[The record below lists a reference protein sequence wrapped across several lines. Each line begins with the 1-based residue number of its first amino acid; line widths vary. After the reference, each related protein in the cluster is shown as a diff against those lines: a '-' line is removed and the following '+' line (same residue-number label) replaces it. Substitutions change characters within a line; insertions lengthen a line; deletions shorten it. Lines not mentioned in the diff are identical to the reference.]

1 MIKTVNFETN
11 LTRIRCKFVPSQN
24 TYKHMKK
31 LFFVSASVITLIL
44 ASCGGGSEAKLKE
57 MQAKL
62 DSLESVNGGTSENLN
77 SYIAEMNTI
86 YDRLDE
92 IKKNEGIITDNSLDG
107 ELSEDKRAQIQESIN
122 TIQQLMDENK
132 SKIEAL
138 NKKLKSSNKQNK
150 QLEEL
155 IANLNQQIF
164 EKDKEISSLKEQLA
178 AINIQVQEMALKND
192 SLNNVN
198 NQNQETISNQ
208 DQELNTV
215 YYCMGT
221 FKELTNNKVLDKGG
235 AFAAKTGSK
244 LSADVNMDYFTKTD
258 KRKVNEIPIG
268 AKKATLK
275 TSHPSGSYT
284 LVTENKKVTKL
295 VINDATAFWKNSKYC
310 VLMLE

>member
-1 MIKTVNFETN
+1 
-11 LTRIRCKFVPSQN
+11 
-24 TYKHMKK
+24 MKR
-31 LFFVSASVITLIL
+31 LFFIFTVAIALVLS
-44 ASCGGGSEAKLKE
+44 SCGGGSSAKEKAL
-57 MQAKL
+57 L
-62 DSLESVNGGTSENLN
+62 DSIATLNNKLGTNDESITG
-77 SYIAEMNTI
+77 YIEEMNTI

-92 IKKNEGIITDNSLDG
+92 IKRNQGIISDNSLESEGD
-107 ELSEDKRAQIQESIN
+107 LSDDKRAKIQESIN

-132 SKIEAL
+132 GKIDAL
-138 NKKLKSSNKQNK
+138 NKKLKNSNKQNK

-155 IANLNQQIF
+155 IANLNQQLV
-164 EKDKEISSLKEQLA
+164 EKDKEINALKDQLA
-178 AINIQVQEMALKND
+178 GLNIQVEKLTASND
-192 SLNNVN
+192 SLSNANNDK
-198 NQNQETISNQ
+198 QNTINNQ

-221 FKELTNNKVLDKGG
+221 FKELTSNKVLDKGG
-235 AFAAKTGSK
+235 AFAAKSGSK

-268 AKKATLK
+268 SKKATLK

-295 VINDATAFWKNSKYC
+295 VINDATEFWKNSKYC

>member
-1 MIKTVNFETN
+1 MYLNIIHSKFAPTLNFN
-11 LTRIRCKFVPSQN
+11 
-24 TYKHMKK
+24 YMKK
-31 LFFVSASVITLIL
+31 LFFISTTVITFVLV
-44 ASCGGGSEAKLKE
+44 SCGGGNEAKLKQ
-57 MQAKL
+57 MQARL
-62 DSLESVNGGTSENLN
+62 DSLESVSGGTSEDLN

-86 YDRLDE
+86 YDRLE
-92 IKKNEGIITDNSLDG
+92 EVKRNEGIISDNSADSEA
-107 ELSEDKRAQIQESIN
+107 ELSEDKRTKIQESIN

-132 SKIEAL
+132 GKIDAL

-155 IANLNQQIF
+155 IDNLNQQIID
-164 EKDKEISSLKEQLA
+164 KDKEITALKDQLA
-178 AINIQVQEMALKND
+178 ALNIRADMLANSND

-198 NQNQETISNQ
+198 NQNKNTINNQ

-221 FKELTNNKVLDKGG
+221 FKELTTNKVLDKGG
-235 AFAAKTGSK
+235 LFAAKSGSK

-258 KRKVNEIPIG
+258 KRKVNEIPVG
-268 AKKATLK
+268 SKKATLK

-284 LVTENKKVTKL
+284 LVTENKRVTKL
-295 VINDATAFWKNSKYC
+295 VINDATKFWSNSKYC